1 MKIYTTADFYGG
13 TIEQLEQIEK
23 WENCAD
29 LCLANDKCLYFTY
42 QEARRTC
49 WLKDWLIKIYY
60 FLFINHNIFKI

>member
-13 TIEQLEQIEK
+13 TIQQLEQIEN

-29 LCLANDKCLYFTY
+29 LCLANDQCLYFTY

-49 WLKDWLIKIYY
+49 WLKGFDKNLLFLIHKP
-60 FLFINHNIFKI
+60 